1 MSSAESFW
9 RFNMKFIKAGFFL
22 AATAVMALCLLFVPE
37 SSGSVSISYT
47 SVVGVYLGLDIAAMI
62 ARTSK
67 LQKGSFEPMNVYKYV
82 LVSACLAVLI
92 VTAVIV
98 RGQSD
103 VSTAMTSFITSAMI
117 VIGCVIGG
125 LEGNKIATDLNGNGI
140 PDYLESGAEETEK

>member
-1 MSSAESFW
+1 
-9 RFNMKFIKAGFFL
+9 MKFIKAAFFL
-22 AATAVMALCLLFVPE
+22 AATGVMALCLLFVPE

-47 SVVGVYLGLDIAAMI
+47 SVVGIYLGLDIAAMI

-67 LQKGSFEPMNVYKYV
+67 LQKGNFETMNVYKYV

-92 VTAVIV
+92 AVAVVI
-98 RGQSD
+98 RGRAD
-103 VSTAMTSFITSAMI
+103 VGTAMTSFITSAMI

-140 PDYLESGAEETEK
+140 PDYLEGEAEEKKE